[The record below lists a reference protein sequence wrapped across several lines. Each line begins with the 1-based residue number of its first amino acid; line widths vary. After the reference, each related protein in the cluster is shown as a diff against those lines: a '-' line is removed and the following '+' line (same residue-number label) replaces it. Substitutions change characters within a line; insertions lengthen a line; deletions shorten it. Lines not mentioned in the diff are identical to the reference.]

1 MGASERLYH
10 SQGRECGLGGLPG
23 KRSRDAFPVTPYHT
37 LIIPKRH
44 VLDYFGL
51 KQPEI
56 NAINRLLTDQ
66 RAALQNADLT
76 IDGFNVG
83 MNCGETAGHSVF
95 HCHVHLIPRRRGD
108 LARQYLSDP
117 DLSISRIAWLL
128 GYQEVSAFTHEFK
141 RRTGKTS
148 REAHARQTP
157 RSNPVNLIAASK

>member
-1 MGASERLYH
+1 MGASKRLYH

-44 VLDYFGL
+44 VLDYFGF

-76 IDGFNVG
+76 IDDFNVG
-83 MNCGETAGHSVF
+83 MNCGETAGQSVF
-95 HCHVHLIPRRRGD
+95 HCHVHLIPRSEAIWRDNIYRT
-108 LARQYLSDP
+108 
-117 DLSISRIAWLL
+117 RITDIANCVAAWLSVFMVDAPIRL
-128 GYQEVSAFTHEFK
+128 SGNQQFHFGTLMPFRVGACVF
-141 RRTGKTS
+141 
-148 REAHARQTP
+148 Q
-157 RSNPVNLIAASK
+157 RS

>member
-37 LIIPKRH
+37 LIIPTRH

-66 RAALQNADLT
+66 KAALQKADLT
-76 IDGFNVG
+76 IDDFNVG
-83 MNCGETAGHSVF
+83 MNCGETAGQSVF

-108 LARQYLSDP
+108 LARQYLSAP

-128 GYQEVSAFTHEFK
+128 GYQEVSAFTHAFK
-141 RRTGKTS
+141 RRTGKTP

>member
-23 KRSRDAFPVTPYHT
+23 KRSRDAFAVTPYHT

-56 NAINRLLTDQ
+56 NAINRLLTDL

-76 IDGFNVG
+76 IDYYTIAPCLSRPSIIQWG
-83 MNCGETAGHSVF
+83 MSLKQGV
-95 HCHVHLIPRRRGD
+95 
-108 LARQYLSDP
+108 
-117 DLSISRIAWLL
+117 
-128 GYQEVSAFTHEFK
+128 
-141 RRTGKTS
+141 
-148 REAHARQTP
+148 
-157 RSNPVNLIAASK
+157 

>member
-23 KRSRDAFPVTPYHT
+23 KRRRDAFPVTPYHT

-56 NAINRLLTDQ
+56 NAINRLLTDL

-76 IDGFNVG
+76 IDYYTIAP
-83 MNCGETAGHSVF
+83 C
-95 HCHVHLIPRRRGD
+95 
-108 LARQYLSDP
+108 LSRP
-117 DLSISRIAWLL
+117 
-128 GYQEVSAFTHEFK
+128 
-141 RRTGKTS
+141 
-148 REAHARQTP
+148 
-157 RSNPVNLIAASK
+157 AAP

>member
-23 KRSRDAFPVTPYHT
+23 KRSRDAFPVSPYHT

-76 IDGFNVG
+76 IDDFNVG
-83 MNCGETAGHSVF
+83 MNCGETAVQSVF
-95 HCHVHLIPRRRGD
+95 HCHVHLIPRSEAIWRDNIYR
-108 LARQYLSDP
+108 ARIID
-117 DLSISRIAWLL
+117 IANCVAAWLS
-128 GYQEVSAFTHEFK
+128 GSQRIHACVQASDGQDVSGSPPSAD
-141 RRTGKTS
+141 
-148 REAHARQTP
+148 
-157 RSNPVNLIAASK
+157 AAL

>member
-76 IDGFNVG
+76 IDDFNVG
-83 MNCGETAGHSVF
+83 MNCGETAGQSVF
-95 HCHVHLIPRRRGD
+95 HCHVHLIPRSEAIWRDNIYRTRTYRYRELRGCLAIRKSAHSRMRSSVARARR
-108 LARQYLSDP
+108 
-117 DLSISRIAWLL
+117 L
-128 GYQEVSAFTHEFK
+128 GKPTLG
-141 RRTGKTS
+141 RR
-148 REAHARQTP
+148 RALM
-157 RSNPVNLIAASK
+157 RSTL